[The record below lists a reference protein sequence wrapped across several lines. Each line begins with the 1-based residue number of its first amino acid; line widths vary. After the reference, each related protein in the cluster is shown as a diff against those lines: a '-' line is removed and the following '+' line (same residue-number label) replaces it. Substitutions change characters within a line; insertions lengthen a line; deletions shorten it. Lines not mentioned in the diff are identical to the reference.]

1 MPSLPAAEGWQGRF
15 TCHAQRPPKKLL
27 TLGTRFYVDHAL
39 PQVEHPSQLEELEHT
54 SSVILQVL

>member
-27 TLGTRFYVDHAL
+27 TLGTRFYVELDKIG
-39 PQVEHPSQLEELEHT
+39 VE
-54 SSVILQVL
+54 ILLNLWRDMM